1 MDQNFS
7 KENKMSKSNFKHA
20 TSCKRDSIILSLD
33 VESTAK
39 VIAQA
44 ARYTLVGIGST
55 LYLVSPSHGK
65 VAEGIG
71 AIKAAVSSLI
81 DSGLDLGKIAKALAK
96 PKKLGGRE

>member
-1 MDQNFS
+1 
-7 KENKMSKSNFKHA
+7 MSKSNFKHA
-20 TSCKRDSIILSLD
+20 TSCKKDSIILSLD

-65 VAEGIG
+65 VAEGLG

-81 DSGLDLGKIAKALAK
+81 ESGLDLGKIAKVLAK

>member
-1 MDQNFS
+1 
-7 KENKMSKSNFKHA
+7 MSKSNFKHA
-20 TSCKRDSIILSLD
+20 TSCKKDSIILSLD

-65 VAEGIG
+65 VAEGLG

-81 DSGLDLGKIAKALAK
+81 DSGLDLGKIAKVLAK